1 MPTFKTGRVASILN
15 EREGLQ
21 RVTVDLGAGLEN
33 AFVLTQLTGDVSV
46 GSNVVV
52 NTTAVE
58 LGLGTG
64 GWHVIHWNLDRAE
77 LSEIG
82 PGHIMK
88 LRYTSLQV
96 DAGSAEESHPELLD
110 ANDIGGMPVV
120 YVPLHSQLPAAVL
133 GIRSISPR
141 ARIAYVMTD
150 GAALPIAFSDL
161 VASLRERSL
170 IDATVTS
177 GHAFG
182 GDFEAVSAPA
192 ALLTAKIA
200 GECDVAVVGMGPGI
214 VGTGSK
220 FGHTGV
226 EGVSWLDTARAL
238 GGVPVASLRVSFAD
252 ERVRH
257 QGVSHHTLN
266 SLSALGADGVHV
278 VVPMIGGEE
287 ESKIRSDLHAAGID
301 QRHEI
306 VSAIAPDILG
316 AFAEHNLEVGSMG
329 RPASAD
335 PVLFL
340 AAGAAGAYAAQRI
353 PAES

>member
-1 MPTFKTGRVASILN
+1 MPTFKTGRVASILE

-21 RVTVDLGAGLEN
+21 RVSVHLGTEIEN
-33 AFVLTQLTGDVSV
+33 AFVLTQLTGEVSV

-52 NTTAVE
+52 NTTAVD

-64 GWHVIHWNLDRAE
+64 GWHVVHWNLDRE
-77 LSEIG
+77 EWSNLG

-96 DAGSAEESHPELLD
+96 DAGSAEERHPELINASEID
-110 ANDIGGMPVV
+110 GMPVV
-120 YVPLHSQLPAAVL
+120 YVPLHSQLPAAIL
-133 GIRSISPR
+133 GIKSVSPD

-161 VASLRERSL
+161 VASLRDKNL
-170 IDATVTS
+170 IDVTVTS

-182 GDFEAVSAPA
+182 GDLEAVSPPA
-192 ALLTAKIA
+192 ALLAAKIA
-200 GECDVAVVGMGPGI
+200 GECDVAFVAMGPGI

-226 EGVSWLDTARAL
+226 EGVTWLDTARSL
-238 GGVPVASLRVSFAD
+238 GGVPVAALRVSFAD

-266 SLSALGADGVHV
+266 SLSTLGGDGVHV
-278 VVPMIGGEE
+278 VVPTVGGEE
-287 ESKIRSDLHAAGID
+287 ESKIRADLHSSGIE
-301 QRHEI
+301 QRHNI
-306 VSAIAPDILG
+306 VSASAPDILA
-316 AFAEHNLEVGSMG
+316 AFEANDLIVGSMG

-335 PVLFL
+335 PILFQ
-340 AAGAAGAYAAQRI
+340 AAASAGAYAATMFRT
-353 PAES
+353 ES